1 MSTEAREKAKELID
15 KMYAVHSNS
24 VSEITFYFAK
34 QCALVAVDEIIKII
48 PKNNGWEST
57 LDYWKE
63 VREEIENYEMPQ
75 L

>member
-24 VSEITFYFAK
+24 VSDITFYFAK
-34 QCALVAVDEIIKII
+34 QCALVAVNELIKATV
-48 PKNNGWEST
+48 PLASNH
-57 LDYWKE
+57 LWKR
-63 VREEIENYEMPQ
+63 VKQEIENYEMPQ